1 MWSALIPAAIGAG
14 SSLIGGMLGQD
25 DQKKQSKK
33 DYERQKE
40 FAQNSI
46 RWRVADA
53 EAAGL
58 HPLAA
63 LGASTASYSSS
74 VGGSPMAAAVE
85 GAGSA
90 IAQGASAFL
99 NPVDKAAQALLLEK
113 GKLENELLAAQI
125 ATERARLNPGI
136 GPPGGLTN
144 TSAVG
149 GPNPVLEP
157 IPGSNDK
164 FRVSLPGYGQR
175 MEDHYGDVAGS
186 VPGAI
191 AGLVDLSRHFGI
203 DPNDPLGSLA
213 SKYPPA
219 VLTSMAMEYLFG
231 IGRGRP
237 RKSSGANGGGGW

>member
-1 MWSALIPAAIGAG
+1 MWSAIIPAAIGAG
-14 SSLIGGMLGQD
+14 SSLIGGLIGSD

-40 FAQNSI
+40 FAQNSV
-46 RWRVADA
+46 RWRVKDA

-74 VGGSPMAAAVE
+74 VGGSPMASAVE

-90 IAQGASAFL
+90 IAQGAAAYLS
-99 NPVDKAAQALLLEK
+99 PVDKAAQSLLLEK

-125 ATERARLNPGI
+125 ATERARLNPTI
-136 GPPGGLTN
+136 GPPGGLSN
-144 TSAVG
+144 SVAVG
-149 GPNPVLEP
+149 GPKPVLEP

-164 FRVSLPGYGQR
+164 WSVALPGYGQR

-191 AGLVDLSRHFGI
+191 AGLVDIARNFGVNPD
-203 DPNDPLGSLA
+203 DPIGSLA
-213 SKYPPA
+213 ARYSPA
-219 VLTSMAMEYLFG
+219 VLTSMAMEYLMSG
-231 IGRGRP
+231 VRRP
-237 RKSSGANGGGGW
+237 GPGGGGGGGGW

>member
-1 MWSALIPAAIGAG
+1 MLSAIIPAAIGAG
-14 SSLIGGMLGQD
+14 SSLIGGLIGSN
-25 DQKKQSKK
+25 DQEKQSKK
-33 DYERQKE
+33 DYKRQKE
-40 FAQNSI
+40 FAQNAV

-99 NPVDKAAQALLLEK
+99 SPVDKAAQSLLLEK

-125 ATERARLNPGI
+125 ATERARLSPVV
-136 GPPGGLTN
+136 GPPGGLVN
-144 TSAVG
+144 SVAVG
-149 GPNPVLEP
+149 GTKPVLEP
-157 IPGSNDK
+157 IPGSDGK

-191 AGLVDLSRHFGI
+191 AGLVDVARHFNI
-203 DPNDPLGSLA
+203 NPDDPIGSLA
-213 SKYPPA
+213 SRFSPA
-219 VLTSMAMEYLFG
+219 VLTSMAMEYLMSG
-231 IGRGRP
+231 VRRP
-237 RKSSGANGGGGW
+237 GAGGGGGGGGW